1 MLDIMFNIT
10 KLISPVCL
18 FYCIFNMAPRKL
30 YIMWFTL
37 DFSDSAIL
45 EYFLLIINKLYCWTL
60 KAKSYR
66 YQEGSKLSLPVNR
79 P

>member
-45 EYFLLIINKLYCWTL
+45 EYFLLIINKLYC
-60 KAKSYR
+60 
-66 YQEGSKLSLPVNR
+66 
-79 P
+79 

>member
-18 FYCIFNMAPRKL
+18 FYFIFNMAPRKL

-45 EYFLLIINKLYCWTL
+45 EYFLRIINKLYC
-60 KAKSYR
+60 
-66 YQEGSKLSLPVNR
+66 
-79 P
+79 